1 MILTEKERQLV
12 ETVRSL
18 PPDVADRMLLWANQ
32 ISALSEGKP
41 VEWSDAWS
49 DEDLTDATKASV
61 RHLESQDPH

>member
-32 ISALSEGKP
+32 ISALSEGKV

-49 DEDLTDATKASV
+49 DEDLADAVSASV